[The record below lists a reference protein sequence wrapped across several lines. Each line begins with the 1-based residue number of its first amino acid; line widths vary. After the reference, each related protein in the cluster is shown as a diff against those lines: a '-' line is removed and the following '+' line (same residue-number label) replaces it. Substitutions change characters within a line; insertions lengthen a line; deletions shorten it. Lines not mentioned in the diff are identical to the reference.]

1 MLRIVIASNN
11 KNKVREISD
20 ILKGKAEALS
30 LEDAGFKGD
39 IEETGETLAENAL
52 IKARTVAKKVKNAI
66 IMADDTGLEVDY
78 LAKAPGVYSA
88 RFAGPGC
95 TYDDNNKKLL
105 RLLRGVPAGQRQ
117 AVFRT
122 VVAVVFPD
130 KTEALAE
137 GRIKGQIATR
147 QKGKN
152 GFGYDPVFFIPSHKR
167 TYAEMDLREKNMV
180 SHRQKAVKNALKL
193 ILKKTEKRL

>member
-1 MLRIVIASNN
+1 M
-11 KNKVREISD
+11 
-20 ILKGKAEALS
+20 
-30 LEDAGFKGD
+30 
-39 IEETGETLAENAL
+39 AENAL

>member
-1 MLRIVIASNN
+1 VLRIVIASNN